1 MYVSELDQL
10 SFPLKAL
17 LELALNGN
25 RPIQVSGPPT
35 VCFSETLLTAWFRM
49 YTLQTLI
56 ITLLNKRSIS
66 FYGQGLNCGL
76 EDVRVFNAHL
86 ERHGISALAD
96 GPLGETD
103 EGLEAA
109 LQEYSMTRDAD
120 LRAICELALEN

>member
-1 MYVSELDQL
+1 
-10 SFPLKAL
+10 
-17 LELALNGN
+17 
-25 RPIQVSGPPT
+25 
-35 VCFSETLLTAWFRM
+35 M